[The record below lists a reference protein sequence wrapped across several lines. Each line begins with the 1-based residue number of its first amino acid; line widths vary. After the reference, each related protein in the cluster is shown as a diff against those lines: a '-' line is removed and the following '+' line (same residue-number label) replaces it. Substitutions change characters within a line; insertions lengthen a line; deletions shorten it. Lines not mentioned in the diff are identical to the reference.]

1 MHNRCRLSFGYL
13 SECNYAC
20 FLALT
25 QRLKIDYQI
34 VYWVLNV
41 GIFVHWLLN
50 AEHFVYLFILQKL
63 NSIWKNMIILISENC
78 FV

>member
-1 MHNRCRLSFGYL
+1 MHNRCRLSFGHL
-13 SECNYAC
+13 SECNFAC

-25 QRLKIDYQI
+25 QRLKIDYQN

-50 AEHFVYLFILQKL
+50 SEHFVYLFILQKL
-63 NSIWKNMIILISENC
+63 NGISKNMIFNI
-78 FV
+78 